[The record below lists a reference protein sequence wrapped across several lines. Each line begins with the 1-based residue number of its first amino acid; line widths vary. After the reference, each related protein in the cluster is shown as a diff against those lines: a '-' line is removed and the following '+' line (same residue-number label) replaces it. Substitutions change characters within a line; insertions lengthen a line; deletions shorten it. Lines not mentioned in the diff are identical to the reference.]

1 MEISVIIEIVTV
13 LVTLF
18 LGRLSKKYFFIKSNL
33 IPVQNLIIGCISFIL
48 YYIMTKDIHT
58 SLIFSGLLAGGTYD
72 LLKNLKEIKGSE
84 ENDL

>member
-1 MEISVIIEIVTV
+1 MEISTIIEIITV
-13 LVTLF
+13 LVTLI

-48 YYIMTKDIHT
+48 NYIVTKDVHT

-72 LLKNLKEIKGSE
+72 LLKNLKEIKGSD
-84 ENDL
+84 NIDL